1 MHTQPVHIQ
10 GVLEFIALLFYENDS
25 KTWKKFDFSLNPYA
39 AVGPTIESTIS
50 RAPINDDA
58 LTANSQ
64 IYSTY
69 EPSSQIKYSP
79 DKYLIAEKIQS
90 VLRQQPAYAQVIS
103 TGNKI
108 LFDTQHIL

>member
-1 MHTQPVHIQ
+1 MKMI
-10 GVLEFIALLFYENDS
+10 LKRE
-25 KTWKKFDFSLNPYA
+25 KKFDFSLNPYA

-90 VLRQQPAYAQVIS
+90 VLRQQPAYAQVIF

-108 LFDTQHIL
+108 LFDIYSLRLKLK